1 MKKCLKILKGI
12 LIFVML
18 VLMVKGVTPIEI
30 QAETIV
36 FTEEDALNCYK
47 KMRYLM
53 ETYVDPSYFQ
63 GDHKSIGVSEEQYNE
78 LKQVALDVTSDCD
91 TQYEKIRAITEFVAD
106 RTYYDYYYYLGIGD
120 WTYTNA
126 YDVYKEQRTVCE
138 GYANLVRALCLTVDI
153 PCMKILGAN
162 HAYNGAYDSDN
173 ERWVLTDAT
182 WCSRN
187 EYTTEQTW
195 RDRDSNLE
203 WFDITLETLQF
214 YGTYNHEIFDLT
226 GILYNSAYYR
236 IYNRSGSGS
245 AARYREY
252 KNWLIEP
259 TEAAGEIV
267 KIPSEIE
274 GIRVFFDTFQYE
286 PKVKILDLSESKITY
301 LYRYGLTECTSL
313 EKIIFPDTLESIDQA
328 VFNNCT
334 SLKEV
339 DLSNTQIQRIPDACF
354 QNCTSLEKVVLPKT
368 VTTMRS
374 EAFLGCSNIKEIDL
388 STTSISEMSGDI
400 FEGCVKLE
408 KIKLP
413 ASLKTVT
420 SYSFRGCE
428 LIKELDFSN
437 TQIEKI
443 PSYCFEGLR
452 SLQTIRFPKTLTIL
466 EFRAFYNCERIEE
479 LDFSNTQIT
488 EIPDFYFEKYTNLKK
503 VLLPST
509 LETIGE
515 DAFNRCASL
524 EEILLDHTNITRI
537 PSGAFSQCTALKKV
551 TFPSTLESVGNS
563 AFYDTKIAEL
573 DFYHT
578 QLKTVDTYAFYSI
591 DELVTIKFPSTIE
604 SLGDFSFYLGNKKDT
619 YVYLP
624 INSTFDKSEYMRT
637 DYAWSWRKRII
648 IRLDENGK
656 AILEHEYK
664 VATTEPATIS
674 KNGKI
679 IKKCTSCDKTI
690 TETIYYPKTIT
701 LSKTKYT
708 YDGKTHKPTVTVKD
722 SKGKKISSA
731 NYTVSYSSGCK
742 NVGKYKV
749 TIKMKGNYS
758 GSKTLYFTIGPKN
771 PSSVKAVLYGHDDVK
786 VSWSKVSGASGYKV
800 YYKKS
805 TSSSWSSKS
814 TTGTSIKLANLADG
828 VKYDIKVVTY
838 KTVSGNKCY
847 NAGKSTSIYTLKK
860 VTGVKVVKSG
870 SKVKVS
876 WTNISGETGYQISKS
891 TKKSG
896 TSIVSTYKTTSGKSK
911 TITATKKKT
920 YYYKVRAYKVVGG
933 KKIYGPWS
941 TVVKY
946 VRK

>member
-1 MKKCLKILKGI
+1 MKKCLKIFKGI
-12 LIFVML
+12 LVFVML
-18 VLMVKGVTPIEI
+18 VLMVPVVTPIEI

-36 FTEEDALNCYK
+36 FTEEDAQDYYK
-47 KMRYLM
+47 RMRYLM
-53 ETYVDPSYFQ
+53 ETYVDPGYFQ
-63 GDHKSIGVSEEQYNE
+63 GDHKSIGVSEEEYNE
-78 LKQVALDVTSDCD
+78 LKQVALEVTSDCD
-91 TQYEKIRAITEFVAD
+91 TQYEKIQAITEFVAD
-106 RTYYDYYYYLGIGD
+106 RTYYDYYYYMGIGD

-153 PCMKILGAN
+153 PCMKILGN
-162 HAYNGAYDSDN
+162 DHAYNGAYDSEN

-203 WFDITLETLQF
+203 WFDITMETIQL
-214 YGTYNHEIFDLT
+214 YGTFHHEIFDLE
-226 GILYNSAYYR
+226 GILYDSAYYE

-245 AARYREY
+245 SARYREF
-252 KNWLIEP
+252 KNWMIRP
-259 TEAAGEIV
+259 TDAAGEIV

-274 GIRVFFDTFQYE
+274 GISVFCDTFQYE
-286 PKVKILDLSESKITY
+286 SKVKVLDLSESGITY
-301 LYRYGLTECTSL
+301 LYRYGFTGCTNL
-313 EKIIFPDTLESIDQA
+313 EEIIFPDTLESIDQA
-328 VFNNCT
+328 TFHNCT
-334 SLKEV
+334 SLKTV
-339 DLSNTQIQRIPDACF
+339 DLSNTQIHTLPYDCF
-354 QNCTSLEKVVLPKT
+354 ENCTSLEKVVLPKT
-368 VTTMRS
+368 VTSMRA
-374 EAFLGCSNIKEIDL
+374 EAFLGCSNIEEIDL
-388 STTSISEMSGDI
+388 STTSISEMPGDV

-413 ASLKTVT
+413 TSLKTVN
-420 SYSFRGCE
+420 SYTFRGCE
-428 LIKELDFSN
+428 LIQELDFSN
-437 TQIEKI
+437 TQLEQI
-443 PSYCFEGLR
+443 PSYCFEGLQN
-452 SLQTIRFPKTLTIL
+452 LKTIRFPKTLTTL
-466 EFRAFYNCERIEE
+466 GFRAFYGCESVDE

-488 EIPDFYFEKYTNLKK
+488 EIPDSCFELHTNLKK
-503 VLLPST
+503 VLLPKT
-509 LETIGE
+509 LTTIGE
-515 DAFNRCASL
+515 SAFDRCTSL
-524 EEILLDHTNITRI
+524 EEILLDHTNITEI
-537 PSGAFSQCTALKKV
+537 PWAAFCQCTKLARVK
-551 TFPSTLESVGNS
+551 FPATLESVGES
-563 AFYDTKIAEL
+563 AFYDTKITEL

-578 QLKTVDTYAFYSI
+578 QLKTVERYAFGSI
-591 DELVTIKFPSTIE
+591 DELVIIKFPNTIE
-604 SLGDFSFYLGNKKDT
+604 CLEDFSFNLNYQKDT

-624 INSTFDKSEYMRT
+624 INSIFHESEYMRT
-637 DYAWSWRKRII
+637 SYPWSWRKRILM
-648 IRLDENGK
+648 RLDENGNTV
-656 AILEHEYK
+656 LEHEYK
-664 VATTEPATIS
+664 VAQTEKATTS
-674 KNGKI
+674 KNGQI
-679 IKKCTSCDKTI
+679 IKKCIWCDQTI

-708 YDGKTHKPTVTVKD
+708 YDGKIHKPTVAVKD
-722 SKGKKISSA
+722 SKGKTISPS
-731 NYTVSYSSGCK
+731 NYTVSYSSDCK

-758 GSKTLYFTIGPKN
+758 GSKTLYFTIVPKN

-805 TSSSWSSKS
+805 TSSTWSSKS

-838 KTVSGNKCY
+838 KTVSGNKY
-847 NAGKSTSIYTLKK
+847 YSTGKSTSIYTLKK
-860 VTGVKVVKSG
+860 ITGVKVAKSG

-911 TITATKKKT
+911 TITATKNKT

-933 KKIYGPWS
+933 KKIYSPWS
-941 TVVKY
+941 TAVKY
-946 VRK
+946 IRK

>member
-1 MKKCLKILKGI
+1 MRKCLKIFKGI
-12 LIFVML
+12 LIFLML
-18 VLMVKGVTPIEI
+18 VLMAPVVTPIEI

-36 FTEEDALNCYK
+36 FTEGNAQDYYK
-47 KMRYLM
+47 RMRYLM
-53 ETYVDPSYFQ
+53 ETYVDPGYFQ
-63 GDHKSIGVSEEQYNE
+63 GDHQSIGVTEEQYNE
-78 LKQVALDVTSDCD
+78 LQQVALEVTSDCD
-91 TQYEKIRAITEFVAD
+91 TQYEKIQAITEYVAN
-106 RTYYDYYYYLGIGD
+106 RTYYDYHYYLGIGD

-138 GYANLVRALCLTVDI
+138 GYANLVRALCMTVDI
-153 PCMKILGAN
+153 PCMKISGAN
-162 HAYNGAYDSDN
+162 HAYNGAYDSDH

-182 WCSRN
+182 WCSKN
-187 EYTTEQTW
+187 DYTTDQEW
-195 RDRDSNLE
+195 KYRGSDLE
-203 WFDITLETLQF
+203 WFDITLETLQL
-214 YGTYNHEIFDLT
+214 YGTYYHEIFDLT

-236 IYNRSGSGS
+236 IYNRSGSGP
-245 AARYREY
+245 AATYRNYE
-252 KNWLIEP
+252 NWLIQP
-259 TEAAGEIV
+259 TDAAGETV

-274 GIRVFFDTFQYE
+274 GIRVFCDSFE
-286 PKVKILDLSESKITY
+286 HESRVKVLDLSESGITY

-328 VFNNCT
+328 VFHNCT
-334 SLKEV
+334 SLKTV
-339 DLSNTQIQRIPDACF
+339 DLSNTQIQTLPSDCF
-354 QNCTSLEKVVLPKT
+354 ENCTSLEKVVLPKT

-388 STTSISEMSGDI
+388 STTSISEMPGDV

-408 KIKLP
+408 EIKLP
-413 ASLKTVT
+413 TSLKAVNAYT
-420 SYSFRGCE
+420 FRGCE
-428 LIKELDFSN
+428 LIKELDFSD
-437 TQIEKI
+437 TQLEQI
-443 PSYCFEGLR
+443 PNYCFEDLKN
-452 SLQTIRFPKTLTIL
+452 LETILFPKTLKTL
-466 EFRAFYNCERIEE
+466 GFRAFYNCESIEE

-488 EIPDFYFEKYTNLKK
+488 EIPDYYFERHTNLKK
-503 VLLPST
+503 VSLPKT
-509 LETIGE
+509 LTTIGE
-515 DAFNRCASL
+515 SAFGRCSAL
-524 EEILLDHTNITRI
+524 KEILLDHTNITRI
-537 PSGAFSQCTALKKV
+537 PSGAFSQCTELKKV

-578 QLKTVDTYAFYSI
+578 QLKTVERYAFGSI
-591 DELVTIKFPSTIE
+591 DELVVIKFPNTIE
-604 SLGDFSFYLGNKKDT
+604 CLEDSSFNLNYQKDT

-624 INSTFDKSEYMRT
+624 INSVFDKSEYMRT
-637 DYAWSWRKRII
+637 DYAWSWRKRILM
-648 IRLDENGK
+648 RLDEHGK
-656 AILEHEYK
+656 VVLEHEYRVAETK
-664 VATTEPATIS
+664 KATTSE
-674 KNGKI
+674 NGKI
-679 IKKCTSCDKTI
+679 TKKCISCDKTL

-708 YDGKTHKPTVTVKD
+708 YDGKIHKPTVTVKD
-722 SKGKKISSA
+722 SKGKTISSS

-758 GSKTLYFTIGPKN
+758 GSKTLYFTIVPQN
-771 PSSVKAVLYGHDDVK
+771 TSSVKAVLYGHDDVK

-805 TSSSWSSKS
+805 TSSTWSSKS
-814 TTGTSIKLANLADG
+814 TTGTSMKLANLADG

-847 NAGKSTSIYTLKK
+847 SAGKSTSIYTLKK
-860 VTGVKVVKSG
+860 ITGVKVAKSG

-911 TITATKKKT
+911 TITATKNKT
-920 YYYKVRAYKVVGG
+920 YYYKVRAYTVVDG
-933 KKIYGPWS
+933 KKIYSPWS
-941 TVVKY
+941 TAVKY
-946 VRK
+946 IRK